1 MADEQQA
8 ATEQTEKPA
17 QAQFGIESIY
27 LKDLSLECPQGASAF
42 GKEYKPRVNLD
53 INNAQ
58 SKLADDVYEV
68 VLRLTITVQ
77 DNESSDNIYLVEIQQ
92 AGAFRVTGLP
102 DQELRRVLA
111 TVAPATL
118 FPYARETIDSLVTKA
133 NFPPLRLAPINFD
146 ALLAEAVKRQQQAE
160 ANQSA
165 ETTET
170 VQ

>member
-8 ATEQTEKPA
+8 ATEQPQAPA
-17 QAQFGIESIY
+17 AAQFGVERIY
-27 LKDLSLECPQGASAF
+27 LKDISLECPQGAAAF
-42 GKEYKPRVNLD
+42 GKDWKPRVNLD

-58 SKLADDVYEV
+58 GKLAEDVYEV

-77 DNESSDNIYLVEIQQ
+77 DNDSQENIYLIEIQQ
-92 AGAFRVTGLP
+92 AGAFRVTGLQ

-111 TVAPATL
+111 TMAPATL
-118 FPYARETIDSLVTKA
+118 FPYARETIDSLAVKA

-146 ALLAEAVKRQQQAE
+146 ALLAEAVKRQQEAEQAE
-160 ANQSA
+160 GS
-165 ETTET
+165 TET